1 MRKRRKVQR
10 LKYILYNDPIRSAGR
25 LFAFL
30 IRLYTF
36 NPILYVT
43 ICERS
48 GHSLLSH
55 IIITREDKK
64 YNNAECIIIQKPQI
78 KTKIGKAHNRHK
90 NLSKDNNKYPY
101 NMIIDVTKYTSMILT
116 TYAIISSC
124 INM

>member
-1 MRKRRKVQR
+1 MRKRLKVQR
-10 LKYILYNDPIRSAGR
+10 LKSILYNDPIRSAGR

-43 ICERS
+43 IRERS

-55 IIITREDKK
+55 IIITHEDKK
-64 YNNAECIIIQKPQI
+64 YKNTECIIIQKPQI
-78 KTKIGKAHNRHK
+78 KTKIGKAYYTHK

-101 NMIIDVTKYTSMILT
+101 NMIIDVTKCTSMILT
-116 TYAIISSC
+116 THAIISSC